1 MSLFN
6 SRTADR
12 GLAIALIGLAAFIA
26 SQALSL
32 EVPFS
37 YDPVGPKAF
46 PIGLAII
53 LALLSLVLLI
63 RPGENGE
70 WPSAGVALKLLAVLG
85 LLLIYALL
93 FQRLGYLMS
102 SGLVIAGLA
111 RLFSAS
117 WLKAVATGVLMAIGS
132 YWLFTL
138 GLGITLPGGSWLG

>member
-1 MSLFN
+1 MSLFDN
-6 SRTADR
+6 RAADR

-46 PIGLAII
+46 PIGLAI
-53 LALLSLVLLI
+53 LLSLLSLVLLI

-70 WPSAGVALKLLAVLG
+70 WPSPWVAVKLLAVLG
-85 LLLIYALL
+85 LLLLYALL
-93 FQRLGYLMS
+93 FQRLGYLIS
-102 SGLVIAGLA
+102 SGLVITALA

-117 WLKAVATGVLMAIGS
+117 WLKAIITGVLMAIGS
-132 YWLFTL
+132 YWLFTM
-138 GLGITLPGGSWLG
+138 GLGITLPGGSWFG